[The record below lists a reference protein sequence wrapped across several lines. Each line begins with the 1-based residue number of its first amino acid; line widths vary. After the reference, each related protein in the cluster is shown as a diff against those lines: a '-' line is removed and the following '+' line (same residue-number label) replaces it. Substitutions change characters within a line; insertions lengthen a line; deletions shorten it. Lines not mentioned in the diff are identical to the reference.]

1 MSKFTVMYKSTNSMY
16 LNVEEKMLWYM
27 LELWQAIYTEQN

>member
-1 MSKFTVMYKSTNSMY
+1 MIMLKDGTSI
-16 LNVEEKMLWYM
+16 EKMLWYM